1 MERDGQGRRTLWSV
15 WPQAEAEPGNL
26 KSDLDKARVRQ
37 RTGVGPLH
45 LSLFFSCFLRFLGL
59 LPVSLARHW
68 YSCGYLELR
77 SSDKQPKQTW
87 KSLQTAN
94 IQQKQQIMEIF
105 IRCNFKTKLSVCYQN
120 HRVIGVQKFLFTA
133 VILLPLSHLKW
144 HFHKLFARLEAKA
157 RRSLLP
163 RFCEKKPTSFGFE
176 LQVASNFRKCLIELL
191 KAECSSY
198 NPIDSGATV
207 PKAKRLMLTG
217 DYMSVR

>member
-1 MERDGQGRRTLWSV
+1 MERDGQGRRTLGSV

-133 VILLPLSHLKW
+133 VASRWSKRLRLLSNVKRLQATRLKETERHKIMLQRDLRGARLCCRLLLP
-144 HFHKLFARLEAKA
+144 
-157 RRSLLP
+157 
-163 RFCEKKPTSFGFE
+163 
-176 LQVASNFRKCLIELL
+176 
-191 KAECSSY
+191 
-198 NPIDSGATV
+198 
-207 PKAKRLMLTG
+207 
-217 DYMSVR
+217 SVGVWRHI